1 MQWRRNVEIFKTG
14 LEKIT
19 FLICAMNQCN
29 GGMNDTFQDEDKMNT
44 VSSNIKPKSAL
55 WTQGFSVDHSSSIPS
70 VPHRI

>member
-55 WTQGFSVDHSSSIPS
+55 
-70 VPHRI
+70 